1 MITVELTSV
10 SGTVKEK
17 PFENKERVLEFIE
30 RYADALPLGTAVNIN
45 APLIGIH
52 SGWIQGRKTNG

>member
-10 SGTVKEK
+10 SGTVKEM

>member
-10 SGTVKEK
+10 SGTVKEM
-17 PFENKERVLEFIE
+17 PFENKDRVLEFIE

-52 SGWIQGRKTNG
+52 SGWIQGRKSV

>member
-10 SGTVKEK
+10 SGTVKEM

-52 SGWIQGRKTNG
+52 SGWIQGRKSV

>member
-1 MITVELTSV
+1 VITVELTSV
-10 SGTVKEK
+10 SGTVKEM

-52 SGWIQGRKTNG
+52 SGWIQGRKSNG

>member
-1 MITVELTSV
+1 MIPVELTSV
-10 SGTVKEK
+10 SGTVKEI

>member
-10 SGTVKEK
+10 SGTVKEM

-52 SGWIQGRKTNG
+52 SGWIQGRKSNG

>member
-10 SGTVKEK
+10 SGTVKEM
-17 PFENKERVLEFIE
+17 PFENKDRVLEFIE
-30 RYADALPLGTAVNIN
+30 RYADALPLGSAVNIN

-52 SGWIQGRKTNG
+52 SGWIQGRKSV

>member
-10 SGTVKEK
+10 SGTVKEM
-17 PFENKERVLEFIE
+17 PFENKDRVLEFIE

-52 SGWIQGRKTNG
+52 SGWIQGRKNV